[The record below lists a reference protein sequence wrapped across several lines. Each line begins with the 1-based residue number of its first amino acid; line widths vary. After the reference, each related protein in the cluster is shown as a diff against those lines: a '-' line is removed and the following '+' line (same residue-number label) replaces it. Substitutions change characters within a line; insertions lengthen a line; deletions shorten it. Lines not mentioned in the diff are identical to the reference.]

1 MKLIVPNNIFSKMI
15 SSILP
20 ETGVELLYQKS
31 SLIHKDLEY
40 NTTSVAMI
48 PSLDLINHRNIF
60 VSHKFAVSFTGAL
73 SNSYLYFVKGRKEFK
88 KINMF
93 GDINLNDAILSK
105 ILFVEKY
112 SSLIELVPEN
122 KNMIENTKDYL
133 VTGDENFNN
142 NNYETAISFADLI
155 SDMIEMPYVNFIFAS
170 QDKKSLIEFNNCI
183 ENINDKII
191 MNVDSV
197 LANSQFDNE
206 ACKFVKEN
214 FNSVYY
220 DVTKNEINSLNEL
233 IRLLFYHG
241 IIEDIFEMNFV

>member
-1 MKLIVPNNIFSKMI
+1 MI

-73 SNSYLYFVKGRKEFK
+73 SNSYLYFVKGRKKFK

-142 NNYETAISFADLI
+142 NNYENAISFADLI

-197 LANSQFDNE
+197 LANSQFDNG

>member
-1 MKLIVPNNIFSKMI
+1 
-15 SSILP
+15 
-20 ETGVELLYQKS
+20 
-31 SLIHKDLEY
+31 
-40 NTTSVAMI
+40 
-48 PSLDLINHRNIF
+48 
-60 VSHKFAVSFTGAL
+60 
-73 SNSYLYFVKGRKEFK
+73 
-88 KINMF
+88 MF

-122 KNMIENTKDYL
+122 KNMIKNTKDYL

-142 NNYETAISFADLI
+142 NNYENAISFADLI

-197 LANSQFDNE
+197 LANSQFDNGSS
-206 ACKFVKEN
+206 KFVKEN

-220 DVTKNEINSLNEL
+220 SVTKNEINSLNEL